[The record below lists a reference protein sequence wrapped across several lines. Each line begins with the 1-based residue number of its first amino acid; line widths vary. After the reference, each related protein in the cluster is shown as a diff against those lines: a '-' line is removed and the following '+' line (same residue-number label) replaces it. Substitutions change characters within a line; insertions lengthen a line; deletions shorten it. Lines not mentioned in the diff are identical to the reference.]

1 MCVTD
6 CQWSSKALPSLSC
19 FCASDA
25 DTIQDMTD
33 ALRDAELL
41 SEAIASGLGGRQR
54 LIQALAVYECTRNPA
69 LLPMYE
75 FSCGLATFQLE

>member
-1 MCVTD
+1 
-6 CQWSSKALPSLSC
+6 
-19 FCASDA
+19 
-25 DTIQDMTD
+25 MTD